1 MATEGRTVLVSSHQ
15 MGEMSVTADHLLIIG
30 EGRLLVDS
38 ETEAFQRD
46 HEHDEIHVS
55 TPDPQALRERV
66 AGVGGSVRD
75 TDAPS
80 FAVSGLDGT
89 TTGALVLSAGVALD
103 ELAPVR
109 RSLEDA
115 FMELTAPS
123 GREPAAPSPPL
134 PRFRRENSLVS
145 PCGRA

>member
-1 MATEGRTVLVSSHQ
+1 MTGKP
-15 MGEMSVTADHLLIIG
+15 
-30 EGRLLVDS
+30 
-38 ETEAFQRD
+38 
-46 HEHDEIHVS
+46 
-55 TPDPQALRERV
+55 PDPQALRERA

-75 TDAPS
+75 IDATS

-89 TTGALVLSAGVALD
+89 MTGALALSAGVALD

-123 GREPAAPSPPL
+123 GREPATPSPPL

-145 PCGRA
+145 PCSRA

>member
-15 MGEMSVTADHLLIIG
+15 MGEMSVAADHLLIIG

-55 TPDPQALRERV
+55 TPDPQALRERI

-75 TDAPS
+75 IDATS
-80 FAVSGLDGT
+80 FAVSGLDT
-89 TTGALVLSAGVALD
+89 PRSARWPCPRASHWTSLHRCDV
-103 ELAPVR
+103 PSR
-109 RSLEDA
+109 TRSW
-115 FMELTAPS
+115 
-123 GREPAAPSPPL
+123 
-134 PRFRRENSLVS
+134 N
-145 PCGRA
+145 